1 MPTAYTHAVQFNSAA
16 DEGLAAP
23 NAAYNDLANMTVGL
37 LVRFTGAS
45 DATLWSKGD
54 GSTAF
59 NASLV
64 GGDGRVDWR
73 VDRAG
78 GPSVYRG
85 DAITVNN
92 TWRWAFFT
100 IVRATGVHARIIG
113 PKGGTMAST
122 STTDITGG
130 SGTVNSDAARS
141 FSIGSNQI
149 NSTATVLEFAFAGI
163 WNSVLSVA
171 QCQAIADDLS
181 TALQPVA
188 AWKPNGSTTTS
199 IANYIVV
206 EPTPLPA
213 MALTGTTTVVGP
225 DVVTAPIV
233 DSIAP
238 STGAVGASV
247 TITGSNFTGATAA
260 TINGTA
266 LTSLVVVNA
275 TTITGVV
282 ASGTTTGSVVVT
294 TPAGTSTGGPT
305 FTVYTPVYTSLS
317 VNNPNTV
324 YTLGQLLA
332 PITVTKRDQLGNPT
346 SLGPTTVTAAEIL
359 PGRSVSGTLTRS
371 FVGPTATFNDLV
383 ITEDVVVVPPPPQQT
398 GGLTMVQ
405 VVSRPATIPAR
416 GAVGSVV
423 CRMISAINGAPAA
436 GVVRVSA
443 SMIRVPTG
451 AVLTGTTS
459 KLTDSNGNV
468 TFDDLVLVDA

>member
-1 MPTAYTHAVQFNSAA
+1 MATKIVAFNTTANALVNVASGGSGIVLLGTGTNAGLYPQTAEGITAGWSNGVSVQGSL
-16 DEGLAAP
+16 DQSLAAP
-23 NAAYNDLANMTVGL
+23 YKTFAAIGN
-37 LVRFTGAS
+37 
-45 DATLWSKGD
+45 GD
-54 GSTAF
+54 GSRRIRIDRAAGTFTIKLQAY
-59 NASLV
+59 SD
-64 GGDGRVDWR
+64 GGDYLSGGTKIYDANGTTVLHTQATTNLNND
-73 VDRAG
+73 AG
-78 GPSVYRG
+78 VGPKYFLTNMTLSDTPT
-85 DAITVNN
+85 DAGVSIT
-92 TWRWAFFT
+92 TTGAFFFVELNGLPSFGT
-100 IVRATGVHARIIG
+100 KLSAIIYDDGVVSTPTVASISPTSGAIG
-113 PKGGTMAST
+113 
-122 STTDITGG
+122 
-130 SGTVNSDAARS
+130 AAV
-141 FSIGSNQI
+141 
-149 NSTATVLEFAFAGI
+149 T
-163 WNSVLSVA
+163 
-171 QCQAIADDLS
+171 
-181 TALQPVA
+181 
-188 AWKPNGSTTTS
+188 
-199 IANYIVV
+199 
-206 EPTPLPA
+206 
-213 MALTGTTTVVGP
+213 LTGT
-225 DVVTAPIV
+225 
-233 DSIAP
+233 
-238 STGAVGASV
+238 
-247 TITGSNFTGATAA
+247 NFTGATAA
-260 TINGTA
+260 TIAGTA
-266 LTSLVVVNA
+266 VTSLVVVNA

-282 ASGTTTGSVVVT
+282 ASGTTTGAVTVT

-371 FVGPTATFNDLV
+371 FVGPTATFDDLV
-383 ITEDVVVVPPPPQQT
+383 ITEDVVVIPPPPEQT